1 MKRFFLIIFIIFVS
15 SCGEIDFVYNENKNL
30 VNPLYQKTKIN
41 TSGLDINFM
50 NSYLPMFFGQNKED
64 LYTLSIFIDEKK
76 IKRSVETNQATS
88 KLRYEL
94 KFVYT
99 LILNDENCVSFKKEL
114 FSNFSIIP
122 KSSGYNF
129 GTDVSLEKK
138 YELATTE
145 NLNRFISILPDLDM
159 NNCS

>member
-1 MKRFFLIIFIIFVS
+1 MKRFFLIIFSIFVS

-99 LILNDENCVSFKKEL
+99 LILNEENCVSFKKEL

-159 NNCS
+159 NSCS

>member
-1 MKRFFLIIFIIFVS
+1 MKRIFLIIFIIFVS

-159 NNCS
+159 NSCS